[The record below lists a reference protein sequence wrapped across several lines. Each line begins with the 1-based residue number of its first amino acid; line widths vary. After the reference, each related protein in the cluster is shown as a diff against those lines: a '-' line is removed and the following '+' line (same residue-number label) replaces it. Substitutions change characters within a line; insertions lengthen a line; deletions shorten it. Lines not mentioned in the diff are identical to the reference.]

1 MYIRTS
7 RLANP
12 FRRPAALSLSSDP
25 GRRVAGLVGVTL
37 LRTTTRPA
45 GTSSGRGIAFRWVI
59 PRAVPRSFSLRPP
72 ASRESRGC
80 RRAAAT
86 STSPAP
92 SPRSTAPWAKCTAS
106 SGQHDRVPPD
116 HGRRARGGGPRSGG
130 SAFGPGAARTGSAN
144 SPVRPGNGPF
154 MQMNA
159 KWVGW
164 GIYRAPGTPHLVR
177 SVQVTRRSLCGLLG
191 CL

>member
-1 MYIRTS
+1 LYIRTS

-59 PRAVPRSFSLRPP
+59 PRAVPRSLSLRPP
-72 ASRESRGC
+72 ASRRVAVGAPPQRRRHPPRRHDRPRPGRNAPPRLASMIGFRPITPSSR
-80 RRAAAT
+80 RRAAI
-86 STSPAP
+86 
-92 SPRSTAPWAKCTAS
+92 
-106 SGQHDRVPPD
+106 
-116 HGRRARGGGPRSGG
+116 RREC
-130 SAFGPGAARTGSAN
+130 FGPGAARTGSAN